1 MTTTSPFADTLPGAH
16 DRPGIGA
23 LKIACMLAVLPFS
36 LDVLTAPR

>member
-16 DRPGIGA
+16 DRPGLGT
-23 LKIACMLAVLPFS
+23 LKIARMLAELRFP